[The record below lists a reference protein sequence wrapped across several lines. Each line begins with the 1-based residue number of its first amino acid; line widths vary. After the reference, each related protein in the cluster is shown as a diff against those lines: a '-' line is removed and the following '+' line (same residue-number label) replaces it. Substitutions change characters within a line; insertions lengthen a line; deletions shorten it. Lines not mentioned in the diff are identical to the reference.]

1 MSGERNKKKK
11 KGEKLDET
19 VDYSVGARVLHT
31 SSSPSYALCCRNLT
45 VQLLVLPSPWQS
57 GVGGKAS
64 VNHEPYF
71 ITSRYRPF
79 AVRGSCISTLAERSP
94 ACITI
99 IVAKMSAKT
108 REFITPYLPL
118 VLRVSIFQ
126 LSLATLQPSSV
137 HTNRE
142 KDKVNLMEKK
152 KWPSTSSRSPL
163 S

>member
-152 KWPSTSSRSPL
+152 KRPSTSSRSPL